1 MYLILAFIVIAL
13 AAGFIAN
20 FLVGRSRHYE
30 NWELFVVGIIG
41 SFVGGLIFNLVSGH
55 GFDIDIS
62 GLIGSTIGA
71 IVVLAIYG
79 PVRDMLRKRNAPPAT
94 TTINTAIKPKNKNH

>member
-1 MYLILAFIVIAL
+1 MFLILAFVVIPL

-41 SFVGGLIFNLVSGH
+41 SFVGGLIFSLIAGD
-55 GFDIDIS
+55 GFNIGIS

-79 PVRDMLRKRNAPPAT
+79 PIRDQLRKRQAPPPA
-94 TTINTAIKPKNKNH
+94 INTAIKPKNKNR

>member
-1 MYLILAFIVIAL
+1 MFLILAFIVIAL
-13 AAGFIAN
+13 VAGFIAN
-20 FLVGRSRHYE
+20 YLVGRGRNYE

-79 PVRDMLRKRNAPPAT
+79 PIRDMLRKRNAPPPA
-94 TTINTAIKPKNKNH
+94 INTAIKPKNKNR